1 MRFSCKESFA
11 DCLCG
16 SRYKKFGSYIFT
28 AINKEKGCEDLEPRS
43 PFRIAVQMYDLW
55 QKITFPPLGCQNKV
69 KTADFTPKSAVFG
82 PSAGTRTR
90 GILVPKTSRKLCI
103 FYSLFLAS
111 YFIKPLISSN
121 FRSHR
126 FFYFRSISGQI
137 SGHKSALPSKR
148 NRPSA

>member
-1 MRFSCKESFA
+1 MILRKQPMLCIGCFF
-11 DCLCG
+11 CG
-16 SRYKKFGSYIFT
+16 SKCRYAQKPCSTSIFT
-28 AINKEKGCEDLEPRS
+28 KRKRLIVSIPMVSKLS
-43 PFRIAVQMYDLW
+43 TL
-55 QKITFPPLGCQNKV
+55 
-69 KTADFTPKSAVFG
+69 FG
-82 PSAGTRTR
+82 PSGETRTR
-90 GILVPKTSRKLCI
+90 GILLPKTSRKLCI

-148 NRPSA
+148 NRSST

>member
-1 MRFSCKESFA
+1 MVDTSSCSLYSPSGETRLPLRKAQIVVATSLRTGGSNMPPAYCICDLRVSHSKDKSRESK
-11 DCLCG
+11 C
-16 SRYKKFGSYIFT
+16 SFGFY
-28 AINKEKGCEDLEPRS
+28 
-43 PFRIAVQMYDLW
+43 
-55 QKITFPPLGCQNKV
+55 
-69 KTADFTPKSAVFG
+69 G
-82 PSAGTRTR
+82 PSGEIRTP
-90 GILVPKTSRKLCI
+90 GILIPKTSRKLCI